1 MTLRA
6 RLLVVLIAVAVAAS
20 VTGVVVVATV
30 RSLLVDQ
37 LDDQLSAAADPIG
50 QMVRGDTLMPAIP
63 SGSARMAIPEV
74 LSDLW
79 IAVVSTDG
87 TVRYQF
93 PSEIGAVGAP
103 DLASLN
109 LERNEASD
117 AFEVGGTDGG
127 SYRVL
132 VRDGGANEHLVIA
145 APLDATDRA
154 VRRLVL
160 ALAIGALATVGVV
173 AVMGWWVLRHGI
185 APIRNMTRAAES
197 IASGDSDRRVDVPSG
212 RTEAAELARAINAVL
227 DERRRTEERLRRFV
241 ADASHELRTPLTS
254 IRGYS
259 DLHRADARAHT
270 PELADA
276 LDRIHRE
283 SLRMAALVDQLLTL
297 ARHDHEPSVIVGP
310 VAVAR
315 VVRDI
320 AGDAEVA
327 VPGRRVLVDVVDQPV
342 ALASEPGLRRVVRGL
357 VDNALRYTSGIVR
370 LTACQDADEVVVT
383 VSDDGPGMDADI
395 VEHAF
400 DRFFRGDPARSRR
413 LGGSGLG
420 LAIARS
426 EIARQGGTITL
437 RSHPES
443 GTDVEVRLPR
453 RYPTRVT

>member
-1 MTLRA
+1 M
-6 RLLVVLIAVAVAAS
+6 LIAVAVAAS

-63 SGSARMAIPEV
+63 SGSATMAVPEV

-87 TVRYQF
+87 SVRYQF
-93 PSEIGAVGAP
+93 PSEIGDVGAP
-103 DLASLN
+103 DLASLD
-109 LERNEASD
+109 LERSEPSD

-127 SYRVL
+127 SSYRVL
-132 VRDGGANEHLVIA
+132 VRDAGENEHLVIA
-145 APLDATDRA
+145 APVDATDRA
-154 VRRLVL
+154 VGRLVL
-160 ALAIGALATVGVV
+160 ALAMGALATVGVV

-197 IASGDSDRRVDVPSG
+197 IASGDSDRRVDVPPG

-297 ARHDHEPSVIVGP
+297 ARHDHEPSVVVGP

-315 VVRDI
+315 AVREI

-327 VPGRRVLVDVVDQPV
+327 VPGRQVLVEVDDQPV
-342 ALASEPGLRRVVRGL
+342 ALASESGLRRVIRGL
-357 VDNALRYTSGIVR
+357 VDNALRYTSGVVR
-370 LTACQDADEVVVT
+370 LTARQDADEVVIT

-437 RSHPES
+437 RSHPER